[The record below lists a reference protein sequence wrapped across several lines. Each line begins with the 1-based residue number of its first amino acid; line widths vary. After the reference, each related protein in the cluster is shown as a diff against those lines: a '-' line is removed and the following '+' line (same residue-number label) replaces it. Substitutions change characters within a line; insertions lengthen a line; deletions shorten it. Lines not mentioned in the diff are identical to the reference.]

1 MIERLRGSVVHRDAE
16 GAVIATSGVGFR
28 VEMPAL
34 SLRSLPPE
42 GSEAQVFTY
51 LHVKEDGLQLFGF
64 ASEEERSL
72 FLLML
77 GVTKVGPK
85 LALSVLSM
93 FPPAAVVRAL
103 AAGDAALLSSV
114 SGLGRKTAERMILE
128 LKDKVV
134 EKWAVREPP
143 VGTSAVGAVSDSPV
157 LARAALQEL
166 GMSAVEADLLV
177 RDLPPDLPVAEMVK
191 LALTRRR

>member
-1 MIERLRGSVVHRDAE
+1 MIERLRGPVLHRDGE
-16 GAVIATSGVGFR
+16 GAVIAAAGVGFR

-77 GVTKVGPK
+77 GVSKVGPK

-128 LKDKVV
+128 LKDKVA
-134 EKWAVREPP
+134 EKWAAREPAI
-143 VGTSAVGAVSDSPV
+143 GSGAVGAGSDSSF

-166 GMSAVEADLLV
+166 GMSAVEAELLV
-177 RDLPPDLPVAEMVK
+177 RDLPPELPVAEMVK
-191 LALTRRR
+191 QALTRRR

>member
-16 GAVIATSGVGFR
+16 GAVIAASGVGFR

-34 SLRSLPPE
+34 SLRALPPE

-64 ASEEERSL
+64 ASEEERAL

-134 EKWAVREPP
+134 EKWAAREPS
-143 VGTSAVGAVSDSPV
+143 VQSCAVGVVSDAPV

-166 GMSAVEADLLV
+166 GLSAVEAEQLV
-177 RDLPPDLPVAEMVK
+177 RDLPPDLPVGEMVK
-191 LALTRRR
+191 QALTRRR